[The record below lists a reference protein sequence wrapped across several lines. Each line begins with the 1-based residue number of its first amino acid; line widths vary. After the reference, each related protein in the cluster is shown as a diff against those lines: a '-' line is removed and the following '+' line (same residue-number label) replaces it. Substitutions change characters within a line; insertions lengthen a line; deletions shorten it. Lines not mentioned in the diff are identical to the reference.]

1 MVLLHQQ
8 GSGPCQKMKGM
19 MYIITMEWTTM
30 DFSECQT
37 NKERKQKERVVKY
50 IAESTV
56 ASRKCNQLIN
66 LQRE

>member
-1 MVLLHQQ
+1 
-8 GSGPCQKMKGM
+8 